1 MCTSLGNPLVLYD
14 NRFFSS
20 SSGPILKM
28 VPRRIQPSCYS
39 FMVKREK
46 DSYSQIKL
54 LVLVWHLRI
63 RVSLYSLQ
71 IAGLILTG
79 VGGLERLGFHANWD
93 FSIGYWMEC
102 PRWDYYKEAGS
113 ESVVLAE
120 ESTGGLCVI

>member
-54 LVLVWHLRI
+54 LVLVLKVI
-63 RVSLYSLQ
+63 FQPILIFGTYASGCLY
-71 IAGLILTG
+71 T
-79 VGGLERLGFHANWD
+79 H
-93 FSIGYWMEC
+93 C
-102 PRWDYYKEAGS
+102 K
-113 ESVVLAE
+113 
-120 ESTGGLCVI
+120 